1 MKKLYVK
8 RISNAEIVKEI
19 EVKNENRYEHVLSG
33 LLRNMDT
40 ENFFVDDSEFD

>member
-8 RISNAEIVKEI
+8 RMSNAEIVEEI
-19 EVKNENRYEHVLSG
+19 EVKNENRYEKVLSG